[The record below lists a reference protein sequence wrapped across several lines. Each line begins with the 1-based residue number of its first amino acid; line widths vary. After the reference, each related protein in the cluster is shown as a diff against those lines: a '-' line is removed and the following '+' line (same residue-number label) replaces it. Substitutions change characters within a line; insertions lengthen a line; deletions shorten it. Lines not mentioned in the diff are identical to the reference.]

1 LKLPTPTAPPSEH
14 EHSTA
19 TCAWCGS
26 ELDPGG
32 ARTRGRVVCARC
44 GAATTYPWPSDA
56 ELAAAYGNWY
66 RPRAG
71 GRYHFGFDA
80 LLARTRARLANRLD
94 RIAPPGRIL
103 DVGAG
108 EGTLVDALRAK
119 GRQAT
124 GTEREPLRDDLLDQ
138 PLSKLEA
145 GWAAVVFWHSL
156 EHLTAPRAAVR
167 EAARLLDSGGV
178 AVIAVPNNDSIQAK
192 LFGDRWLHL
201 DLPRH
206 LVHLPARTLLAGVE
220 EDGFGIERVSY
231 LRGGQHVIG
240 WLDGLVGSLPGRP
253 RLYESLRR
261 PAARSTAVPPA
272 ARAATIAAG
281 AALAPVALVGA
292 GTEIALRR
300 GGTVYVEARL
310 G

>member
-1 LKLPTPTAPPSEH
+1 LRQSSAISSPSEH
-14 EHSTA
+14 QRVPA

-26 ELDPGG
+26 ELDPSG
-32 ARTRGRVVCARC
+32 ARRRGRVVCARC
-44 GAATTYPWPSDA
+44 GAATTYPWPSQD
-56 ELAAAYGNWY
+56 ELAAAYGDWY

-71 GRYHFGFDA
+71 GRYHFGLDA
-80 LLARTRARLANRLD
+80 LLARSRARLSKRLD
-94 RIAPPGRIL
+94 RIAPPGRML

-108 EGTLVDALRAK
+108 DGTLVDALRAE
-119 GRQAT
+119 GRQTT

-138 PLSKLEA
+138 PLEDLQP

-156 EHLTAPRAAVR
+156 EHLTQPRAAVR
-167 EAARLLDSGGV
+167 EAARLLDPRGV
-178 AVIAVPNNDSIQAK
+178 VVIAVPNADSIQAK

-206 LVHLPARTLLAGVE
+206 LVHLPAETLLAGLE
-220 EDGFGIERVSY
+220 EDGFAVERVSH

-240 WLDGLVGSLPGRP
+240 WLDGLVGSLPGQP
-253 RLYESLRR
+253 RLYEALRR
-261 PAARSTAVPPA
+261 PAAQSTAVTPA

-281 AALAPVALVGA
+281 VALSPVAVAGA
-292 GTEIALRR
+292 AVEIALRR
-300 GGTVYVEARL
+300 GGTIYVEARH

>member
-1 LKLPTPTAPPSEH
+1 M
-14 EHSTA
+14 
-19 TCAWCGS
+19 CA
-26 ELDPGG
+26 L
-32 ARTRGRVVCARC
+32 C
-44 GAATTYPWPSDA
+44 GAATTYPWPSEA
-56 ELAAAYGNWY
+56 ELAAAYGDWY

-71 GRYHFGFDA
+71 GRYHFGLDT
-80 LLARTRARLANRLD
+80 LLARTRARLATRLD
-94 RIAPPGRIL
+94 RIAPPGRVL

-108 EGTLVDALRAK
+108 EGTLVDALRAT

-138 PLSKLEA
+138 PLASLES

-156 EHLTAPRAAVR
+156 EHLTEPRAAVR

-178 AVIAVPNNDSIQAK
+178 IVIAVPNADSVQAK

-206 LVHLPARTLLAGVE
+206 LVHLPAQTLLAGLE
-220 EDGFGIERVSY
+220 EDGFAVERVSH

-240 WLDGLVGSLPGRP
+240 WLDGLVGSLPGHP
-253 RLYESLRR
+253 RFYESLRR
-261 PAARSTAVPPA
+261 PAARSTAGA
-272 ARAATIAAG
+272 AAPRAATIAAG
-281 AALAPVALVGA
+281 VALAPVALAGA
-292 GTEIALRR
+292 GLEIALGR
-300 GGTVYVEARL
+300 GGTVYVEARC

>member
-1 LKLPTPTAPPSEH
+1 MKLPSPTAPPSEH
-14 EHSTA
+14 EYVPA

-26 ELDPGG
+26 DIDPGG

-44 GAATTYPWPSDA
+44 GAATTYPWPSEA
-56 ELAAAYGNWY
+56 ELAAAYGDWY

-71 GRYHFGFDA
+71 GRYQFGLDA

-94 RIAPPGRIL
+94 DIAPPGRIL

-119 GRQAT
+119 GRPAT
-124 GTEREPLRDDLLDQ
+124 GTEREPLREDLLDQ
-138 PLSKLEA
+138 PLETLEP

-156 EHLTAPRAAVR
+156 EHLTAPRAAIR
-167 EAARLLDSGGV
+167 EAARLLDPGGV
-178 AVIAVPNNDSIQAK
+178 IVIAVPNTDSIQAK

-206 LVHLPARTLLAGVE
+206 LVHLPAGTLLAGLE
-220 EDGFGIERVSY
+220 EDGFAVERVSH
-231 LRGGQHVIG
+231 LRGGQHMIG
-240 WLDGLVGSLPGRP
+240 WLDGLVGSLPGQP
-253 RLYESLRR
+253 RLYEALRR
-261 PAARSTAVPPA
+261 PAARSTAVPPP

-281 AALAPVALVGA
+281 VALAPVALAGA
-292 GTEIALRR
+292 AVEIALRQ
-300 GGTVYVEARL
+300 GGTVYVEARR